1 MVENITCERSTLVNS
16 EKYIGYLELD
26 IANTMWPSELC
37 RVAVP

>member
-1 MVENITCERSTLVNS
+1 MSG